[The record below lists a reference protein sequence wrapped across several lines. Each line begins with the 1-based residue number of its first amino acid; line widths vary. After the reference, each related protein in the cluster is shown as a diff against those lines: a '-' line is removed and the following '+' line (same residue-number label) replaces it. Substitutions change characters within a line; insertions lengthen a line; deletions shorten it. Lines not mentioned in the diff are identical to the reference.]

1 MSKIIRYKMV
11 LFGDSKV
18 GKTSVVERF
27 IHEKFEESYI
37 STLGYNVYE
46 KQIPYKDSVI
56 SLMIWDIGGQEKFR
70 DLRKRY
76 AEGANVAFLVYD
88 ITNIDS
94 FNNINIWRKDLE
106 EFAGKAPF
114 ILIGN
119 KMDLD
124 TNRQVPKAD
133 AQRIATGPGGLGALD
148 FFETS
153 AKTGAGVDNAFKML
167 ATKTYDA
174 QYKIIWIVNSH
185 NFWSIVQLRFPK

>member
-1 MSKIIRYKMV
+1 MSRIVRYKMV

-27 IHEKFEESYI
+27 IHDRFEESYI

-76 AEGANVAFLVYD
+76 AEGAHIAFLMYD
-88 ITNIDS
+88 ITNEDS
-94 FNNINIWRKDLE
+94 FNAISTWKKDLE
-106 EFAGKAPF
+106 EFAAKAVF
-114 ILIGN
+114 IIIGN

-124 TNRQVPKAD
+124 GNRQVPKAD
-133 AQRIATGPGGLGALD
+133 GKRIATELGALD

-153 AKTGAGVDNAFKML
+153 AKTGIGIENAFKML
-167 ATKTYDA
+167 ATKTFDA
-174 QYKIIWIVNSH
+174 QYKIIS
-185 NFWSIVQLRFPK
+185 

>member
-1 MSKIIRYKMV
+1 MSRIVRYKMV

-18 GKTSVVERF
+18 GKTSLVERF
-27 IHEKFEESYI
+27 IHDKFEESYI

-46 KQIPYKDSVI
+46 KQIPYKDSII

-76 AEGANVAFLVYD
+76 AEGAHVAFIMFD
-88 ITNIDS
+88 ITNKES
-94 FNNINIWRKDLE
+94 FVNVNAWKKDLE

-119 KMDLD
+119 KMDLAA
-124 TNRQVPKAD
+124 NRQVPRAE
-133 AQRIATGPGGLGALD
+133 AQRIATALGALD

-153 AKTGAGVDNAFKML
+153 AKTGAGVENAFKML
-167 ATKTYDA
+167 ATKTYDV
-174 QYKIIWIVNSH
+174 QYKITS
-185 NFWSIVQLRFPK
+185 

>member
-1 MSKIIRYKMV
+1 MSRIVRYKMV
-11 LFGDSKV
+11 LFGDSQV

-27 IHEKFEESYI
+27 IHDKFEESYI

-76 AEGANVAFLVYD
+76 AEGAHVAFIMFD
-88 ITNIDS
+88 ISNKES
-94 FNNINIWRKDLE
+94 FLNVNVWRKDLE

-124 TNRQVPKAD
+124 SNRQVSKAD
-133 AQRIATGPGGLGALD
+133 AQKIASELGALE

-153 AKTGAGVDNAFKML
+153 AKTGAGVENAFKIL

-174 QYKIIWIVNSH
+174 QYKIIS
-185 NFWSIVQLRFPK
+185 

>member
-1 MSKIIRYKMV
+1 MSRIVRYKMV
-11 LFGDSKV
+11 LFGDSTV

-27 IHEKFEESYI
+27 INDKFEECYI

-76 AEGANVAFLVYD
+76 AEGANVAFIVFD
-88 ITNIDS
+88 ITNKQS
-94 FNNINIWRKDLE
+94 FDNVAVWRRDLE

-119 KMDLD
+119 KMDLEW
-124 TNRQVPKAD
+124 NRKVPKAD
-133 AQRIATGPGGLGALD
+133 AQRIASQLGALD

-153 AKTGAGVDNAFKML
+153 AKTGVGVENAFKML
-167 ATKTYDA
+167 ATKTFDVHY
-174 QYKIIWIVNSH
+174 
-185 NFWSIVQLRFPK
+185 R